1 MLSGRRAAT
10 DEKRHVVITPPFDS
24 ANAKRPKQEI
34 LCIDLDQ
41 CDDRGRK
48 CHDGQIDTATAQ
60 EAFAD
65 RLDRR
70 ISEILRG
77 EEKTAEAE
85 TGPLTLAFRRPV
97 IRHHAKLLRATLT
110 ALPILVAGVA
120 DAGPFEDATA
130 AYERGDYAT
139 ALRLISTLAE
149 QGAGDAQFNLGSCT
163 IKARA
168 NRRTTL
174 RQ

>member
-1 MLSGRRAAT
+1 MKSGMWL
-10 DEKRHVVITPPFDS
+10 ITPPFNS

-97 IRHHAKLLRATLT
+97 IRHHEFGFAILATL
-110 ALPILVAGVA
+110 LPFG
-120 DAGPFEDATA
+120 F
-130 AYERGDYAT
+130 
-139 ALRLISTLAE
+139 RLLSP
-149 QGAGDAQFNLGSCT
+149 DLGRDFFFSRT
-163 IKARA
+163 IDLK
-168 NRRTTL
+168 
-174 RQ
+174 